1 MRAVVH
7 AWLLLRALS
16 NMRCCLVLLQDLAV
30 YLGVGEL
37 NSTASF
43 PTAMDTFKATLAR
56 VEACSATRSL
66 VEGDTAALC
75 ASIKAGAYAAGLC

>member
-1 MRAVVH
+1 MILA
-7 AWLLLRALS
+7 
-16 NMRCCLVLLQDLAV
+16 LQDLAV

-43 PTAMDTFKATLAR
+43 PSAMDNFKATLAR

-75 ASIKAGAYAAGLC
+75 ASIKAGVLCYWVTLGCLLLSKLLLLLG

>member
-1 MRAVVH
+1 M
-7 AWLLLRALS
+7 
-16 NMRCCLVLLQDLAV
+16 QDLAAYV
-30 YLGVGEL
+30 GVTEL

-43 PTAMDTFKATLAR
+43 PASMEQFKATLAT

-75 ASIKAGAYAAGLC
+75 ASIKAGGCY